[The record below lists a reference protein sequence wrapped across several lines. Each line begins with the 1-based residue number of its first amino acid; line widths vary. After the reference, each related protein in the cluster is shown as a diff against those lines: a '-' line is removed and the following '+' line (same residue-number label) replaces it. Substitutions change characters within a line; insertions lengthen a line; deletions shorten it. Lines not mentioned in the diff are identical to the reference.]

1 MNIQR
6 FPSVSRRRYR
16 SQCRPGARITASVFG
31 ICKGVVLWRWVCAV
45 MLSLASAFVPVA
57 SAEVANTPKAVFVIL
72 DGIPADVIERVETP
86 HLDAIASV
94 GGYARASVGGPVGQ
108 PGETPTVSA
117 PGYMNLVT
125 GTWANKHNVYENY
138 NLSPN
143 YAYWNLFRV
152 VKTLDPAQKI
162 GIFSTWTDNR
172 TVLLGE
178 RQPEAGDWVFD
189 YVVDGLE
196 IDEVRF
202 PKQPKDAHIALID
215 DAVAKG
221 AAAVLERE
229 GPDLS
234 WVYLQYTDDIGHEHG
249 DGELFDRAV
258 MDMDARVGAI
268 WSAIAARQAAHA
280 EDWLV
285 IVTTDHGRDA
295 ETGRDHEGH
304 TARERTI
311 WIVTN
316 STHLQPRF
324 WEMPEIVDIFPSI
337 ARHLGITIPDN
348 VAQHLDGQTF
358 IH

>member
-1 MNIQR
+1 MDIQR
-6 FPSVSRRRYR
+6 YPSVSRRRYR
-16 SQCRPGARITASVFG
+16 SQCRPGERITASVLG

-108 PGETPTVSA
+108 PGQTPTVSA

-152 VKTLDPAQKI
+152 VKTVDPARKI

-202 PKQPKDAHIALID
+202 PTLRSLMTRSRKEQQQSLSERGRISLGSTCSTPMTSAMSMATASYLIGPSWIWMPASAPSGLRLRPAKRRTPKT
-215 DAVAKG
+215 G
-221 AAAVLERE
+221 
-229 GPDLS
+229 LS
-234 WVYLQYTDDIGHEHG
+234 L
-249 DGELFDRAV
+249 
-258 MDMDARVGAI
+258 
-268 WSAIAARQAAHA
+268 
-280 EDWLV
+280 
-285 IVTTDHGRDA
+285 
-295 ETGRDHEGH
+295 
-304 TARERTI
+304 
-311 WIVTN
+311 
-316 STHLQPRF
+316 
-324 WEMPEIVDIFPSI
+324 
-337 ARHLGITIPDN
+337 
-348 VAQHLDGQTF
+348 
-358 IH
+358 